1 MSSARCDT
9 APALSDFYM
18 APPSSIAPGRCQVQG
33 QRAFTPTIARL
44 QLYVPRSGA
53 TFEAYSRGEIVYV
66 RAIAFVDV
74 ELDGES
80 HRWEWTPSVPE
91 AVPFGRSAT
100 SQLVDLARSV
110 EARTRD
116 RLLADARVAGLRVG
130 RWEMESAPRRIELDP
145 SLDAQ
150 LVLD

>member
-1 MSSARCDT
+1 VGTGVRIELHPDPETS
-9 APALSDFYM
+9 
-18 APPSSIAPGRCQVQG
+18 VQEL
-33 QRAFTPTIARL
+33 IARAGDSAHAL
-44 QLYVPRSGA
+44 RA

-91 AVPFGRSAT
+91 AVPLGRSAT